1 MAQPQQK
8 EKKITVIFDPP
19 LKGNAPNGTSATE
32 VKATM
37 TEAALAPA
45 PSGLTVVEN
54 ANPYHMDVQRV
65 VYQTRAIQQVMRDLM
80 RPGVHYGVI
89 PGTEKTDKAGNDI
102 SKPSLWQPGAD
113 ILCMLFR
120 LRPEYKETITER
132 EGFYGVLVRTHL
144 IHIPTGEVWGEG
156 LGSANSRETRY
167 LNQVMRR
174 VCPSCGKPTIFKSRD
189 PGGGWFCWKAKE
201 GCGTQ
206 FPEGDQAMSID
217 RAQLNPDKVCDLHN
231 TILKIGCK
239 RSKVGGVLTAT
250 AASEIFTQDLEDMD
264 IDDQPSGDSKAGAPG
279 VPRPGAPA
287 AKAAAAAPP
296 AGPKRASPIQVR
308 GLNIALM
315 NLEVGVKDANDMD
328 LRGRDR
334 EEAIAASRLHW
345 VCKMLD
351 RKVASMTDL
360 SATDAESLIGA
371 AQAGEMP
378 PPPKPNDK
386 QDTGGIS

>member
-1 MAQPQQK
+1 MATPQKRLQI
-8 EKKITVIFDPP
+8 EFDPP
-19 LKGNAPNGTSATE
+19 LKGTAPGGTSAMEGKT
-32 VKATM
+32 TM
-37 TEAALAPA
+37 DALV
-45 PSGLTVVEN
+45 TVSNSTPIEI

-65 VYQTRAIQQVMRDLM
+65 VQQTRAIQQVMRDLM
-80 RPGVHYGVI
+80 KPGVHYGII
-89 PGTEKTDKAGNDI
+89 PGTEKQDKAGNDI

-167 LNQVMRR
+167 LNQVKRR
-174 VCPSCGKPTIFKSRD
+174 VCPNCGKATIFKSRD
-189 PGGGWFCWKAKE
+189 PGGGWYCWKAKE

-206 FPEGDQAMSID
+206 FPEGDPAMSVD
-217 RAQLNPDKVCDLHN
+217 RAQINPDKVCDLHN
-231 TILKIGCK
+231 TILKMGCK

-264 IDDQPSGDSKAGAPG
+264 IADEAAEG
-279 VPRPGAPA
+279 VKPA
-287 AKAAAAAPP
+287 ARPASTPPKPAAAGPA

-308 GLNIALM
+308 ELNVALM
-315 NLEVGVKDANDMD
+315 QLEVGVKDANDMD

-334 EEAIAASRLHW
+334 EVAIGKARLHW
-345 VCKMLD
+345 VSKMMAQPID
-351 RKVASMTDL
+351 SFT
-360 SATDAESLIGA
+360 SLTADQAQGLIA
-371 AQAGEMP
+371 AAKAGEMP
-378 PPPKPNDK
+378 PLAAVDDK
-386 QDTGGIS
+386 NDTGGIT